1 MANYKFG
8 INEPPHKRWPV
19 AWYNPAVLM
28 RSAREMVAT
37 ANQIRNLDRRELFKG
52 DFKVID
58 IPTPNPNED
67 FWWDFM
73 SDSGDGG
80 NASYTVARAMQ
91 VHDLQLEESEYHIP
105 LRPLPRGEL
114 LVLGGDLAYPG
125 ASTEE
130 YQYRFIELWEA
141 ARPIN
146 DETRTILAIPQNHD
160 WFDNISSFNRHFIGD
175 YEDHFLNAH
184 TPQSRSYFAARLPH
198 NWWLLGLDFALV
210 GDLDR
215 AQLDAFVKLAT
226 KEIQAGDNV
235 ILLYPEPYWTRPLGD
250 NARVGYPKRY
260 QRLEEALLER
270 DIKIRLRLAGDL
282 HHYDRVTATTGA
294 GLDYEDMLVTCGT
307 GGAFLHPTH
316 ARCVTKTKIMDRA
329 PEADAITSDLKSR
342 ARIGTQEEKTSI
354 TQREYHK
361 SASYPSIETSKDL
374 CIENLWALFKS
385 LPTEGI
391 HASDPDKTISQR
403 LKEICKWTVAGNIML
418 PISLGFLYWLAV
430 LCNSFVFSYAFKKNG
445 FTAAHE
451 IPTLEL
457 HSFLFQWF
465 KAFFF
470 SPLALVIHLI
480 IFFICFL
487 VTLEDGKKSAIP
499 GAIHGLL
506 QVLAVPI
513 LLWLVGKLLICAWL
527 SNIYICH
534 YHVDFNNDYLKG
546 LLLFLSAIAV
556 SGGLFG
562 LFFYIMSSL
571 GLMAN
576 NAFSPLAHQG
586 YKGFLRFRI
595 DTEGNLHGYMIGTDS
610 VPGEW
615 VINPDAERPLWIQRD
630 DQKAP
635 DWKIRDAFSLKK

>member
-316 ARCVTKTKIMDRA
+316 ARCVTKTKIMDRT

-342 ARIGTQEEKTSI
+342 TRIGTQSEKTSA

-361 SASYPSIETSKDL
+361 SASYPDTETSKKL
-374 CIENLWALFKS
+374 CKWNFLALFTPISTK
-385 LPTEGI
+385 GI
-391 HASDPDKTISQR
+391 YSPDPKATFFQR
-403 LKEICKWTVAGNIML
+403 IKETWNWTFAGNIIL
-418 PISLGFLYWLAV
+418 PIILGLLYWLAV
-430 LCNSFVFSYAFKKNG
+430 YCNSFVFSTAFTNNG
-445 FTAAHE
+445 FAAASDIH
-451 IPTLEL
+451 TLKLGE
-457 HSFLFQWF
+457 FLLQWF

-470 SPLALVIHLI
+470 SPLALVVHLI
-480 IFFICFL
+480 IFFLCFSIAS
-487 VTLEDGKKSAIP
+487 EDGWRSFIP
-499 GAIHGLL
+499 GAIHGTL
-506 QVLAVPI
+506 QVFAVPSLFLFI
-513 LLWLVGKLLICAWL
+513 TKNVTSPYAQGLWLVSSGIL
-527 SNIYICH
+527 
-534 YHVDFNNDYLKG
+534 VGG
-546 LLLFLSAIAV
+546 L
-556 SGGLFG
+556 LFG
-562 LFFYIMSSL
+562 LFFVIVSKI